1 MFTGVKTTISDA
13 SLYDNFWWDTVT
25 EWMGESGI
33 DRFDEAVFGDDDDAA
48 SLAVSNH
55 RPIWVTFQTDRDD
68 DGDIPTSV
76 ERSNWGEA
84 KLGDSY

>member
-1 MFTGVKTTISDA
+1 MLG
-13 SLYDNFWWDTVT
+13 N
-25 EWMGESGI
+25 
-33 DRFDEAVFGDDDDAA
+33 DDDAA
-48 SLAVSNH
+48 SLAVSDH
-55 RPIWVTFQTDRDD
+55 RPIWVTFQTERDD